1 MKRWRALIESS
12 DDKQHS
18 WWIVTFYIIWVLG
31 YGRRGCFSVFWAP
44 CHVLSKARICCPCKI
59 GKVDSPGHKSLPF
72 YSLQSVSGTALAWIK
87 PPFHIQSVTSLYTG
101 RNTFTKINSLFYIFT
116 TLHLVN
122 MRAVPRTFALLVFI
136 SAIRPETQSW
146 KENIVIFNFSWLRY
160 FTFQMP
166 GRGAG
171 WTNWTSKL
179 NEISVIC
186 SVICFTPGI
195 E

>member
-1 MKRWRALIESS
+1 MNSYVLYNMSFGIREEGGAFSILGSMSCFVKSKDMLSVQNWESR
-12 DDKQHS
+12 H
-18 WWIVTFYIIWVLG
+18 
-31 YGRRGCFSVFWAP
+31 
-44 CHVLSKARICCPCKI
+44 
-59 GKVDSPGHKSLPF
+59 SPGHKSLPF

-116 TLHLVN
+116 TLHLVY

>member
-1 MKRWRALIESS
+1 MNSYVLYNMSFGIWEEGVLFSILGSMSCLVKSKDMLSVQNWESR
-12 DDKQHS
+12 H
-18 WWIVTFYIIWVLG
+18 
-31 YGRRGCFSVFWAP
+31 
-44 CHVLSKARICCPCKI
+44 
-59 GKVDSPGHKSLPF
+59 SPGHKSLPF

-166 GRGAG
+166 ARGAG

>member
-1 MKRWRALIESS
+1 MIQAAFMMNSYVLDEMNCRRW
-12 DDKQHS
+12 
-18 WWIVTFYIIWVLG
+18 G
-31 YGRRGCFSVFWAP
+31 RGCFSVFRVP
-44 CHVLSKARICCPCKI
+44 CHVLSKLRICCPCKI

-116 TLHLVN
+116 TLHLVY
-122 MRAVPRTFALLVFI
+122 MRALPRTFALLVFI

-166 GRGAG
+166 GRGLAEQIEHR
-171 WTNWTSKL
+171 NWMKSQL
-179 NEISVIC
+179 FVQ
-186 SVICFTPGI
+186 
-195 E
+195 